1 MGYDSNNYTITTL
14 SSSIRQDNFLE
25 GAVVSPF
32 FLGTRGVGTLRKTC
46 VPYSLAEGSYEPKI
60 TSSFQFPIQWEREA
74 CGTVDFDSRLPIIA
88 STSAIYTPTIAVG
101 GVTSSVALIASSSR
115 TYTPVDLIPGGVTS
129 SVALIASSSRTY
141 TPDSVSIASS
151 TEFYTQIVS
160 ASNPGNSTS
169 MHVGSLYLD
178 AQTYT
183 TFGALFTDIKGGI
196 GGSNAHVEL
205 KRFTNATSLLT
216 LTNTSTAGATFR
228 YVTSSNVIVP
238 ASDWY
243 DIYISASGN
252 PATSSIKGVYYEI

>member
-14 SSSIRQDNFLE
+14 SSSIRQDNFLDN
-25 GAVVSPF
+25 AVVSPF

-46 VPYSLAEGSYEPKI
+46 IPYSLAEGNYKPQI
-60 TSSFQFPIQWEREA
+60 TSSFQFPVQWEREA

-160 ASNPGNSTS
+160 ASNPGNSAS

-183 TFGALFTDIKGGI
+183 TFGAMFTDIGPGGED
-196 GGSNAHVEL
+196 AHVEL
-205 KRFTNATSLLT
+205 KRFTNAASLLT
-216 LTNTSTAGATFR
+216 LNNTGTSGATFR
-228 YVTSSNVIVP
+228 YITGSNVAVP
-238 ASDWY
+238 ISDWY
-243 DIYISASGN
+243 DIYLSASGN
-252 PATSSIKGVYYEI
+252 PATSSIRGVYYEI